1 MGIFEE
7 VSKKVNEVFDEK
19 NLDDLARKSGA
30 LKRRRIITPK
40 SLLENMLF
48 LRLKNPT
55 HSLDDLAL
63 EFKQRGCSVSKIALR
78 KKLLKSAFFFQLILE
93 ALFSQIFTTN
103 MVFKAI
109 SFIRSVKVI
118 DSTEVALS
126 KKLKNEYPGTRNRSS
141 TAKLQVL
148 IDVVSTQILSL
159 STHKSTETDQ
169 GYRGHIEHIRNGDL
183 LISDLGYFCIDTF
196 KKIAIKGGYF
206 LSRLFKN
213 AKIYD
218 INTSKEI
225 NLRSKL
231 SKTTKTKL
239 DMDIN
244 LGKIKLPCRL
254 VAIKLDEESYQKR
267 LKNLAEKRR
276 KDHRM
281 KENIND
287 VLNGWT
293 IFITNLPISVMPR
306 SLLLL
311 YSARWQIELVFKAI
325 KTFFCLRKIEKTN
338 KAYVHIL
345 LYISM
350 IAVTLLTLCILT
362 IKNKEISLYKACRIF
377 AKNINKF
384 IEYLND
390 KSKCSI
396 SWMVGLLEEF
406 ALKETRTNRRS
417 TKKLLGLKP
426 LNP

>member
-1 MGIFEE
+1 
-7 VSKKVNEVFDEK
+7 
-19 NLDDLARKSGA
+19 
-30 LKRRRIITPK
+30 
-40 SLLENMLF
+40 
-48 LRLKNPT
+48 
-55 HSLDDLAL
+55 
-63 EFKQRGCSVSKIALR
+63 
-78 KKLLKSAFFFQLILE
+78 
-93 ALFSQIFTTN
+93 

-109 SFIRSVKVI
+109 SFIRSVRVI

-126 KKLKNEYPGTRNRSS
+126 KKLKDEYPGIRNRSS

-148 IDVVSTQILSL
+148 IDVMSTQILSF

-169 GYRGHIEHIRNGDL
+169 GYRGHIEHIGNGDL

-196 KKIAIKGGYF
+196 KKIAIQGGYY
-206 LSRLFKN
+206 LSRLFKK

-218 INTSKEI
+218 INTNKEI

-231 SKTTKTKL
+231 SKTTKTKI
-239 DMDIN
+239 DMNIK

-276 KDHRM
+276 KDPRM
-281 KENIND
+281 KENVND

-293 IFITNLPISVMPR
+293 IFITNLPISVIPQR
-306 SLLLL
+306 LLLL
-311 YSARWQIELVFKAI
+311 YSSRWQIELLFKAI

-338 KAYVHIL
+338 KASVNIL
-345 LYISM
+345 LYVSM
-350 IAVTLLTLCILT
+350 IALTLLTLCILT

-377 AKNINKF
+377 AKNINEF
-384 IEYLND
+384 IESLND

-396 SWMVGLLEEF
+396 SWMAGLLEEF

-426 LNP
+426 LNA